1 MTICVINPQKNDRE
15 PQLPATGI
23 LAVNP
28 SDSSYFADL
37 AQRYGLQRHFFFNS
51 NLYSGKSLFLAGPA
65 VGAPMAAICLE
76 KIIALGATQIVL
88 YGWCGSLSPALRI
101 GDLFMPTSSLSEE
114 GTSAHYQHT
123 GEKVGQQHL
132 HISLVDILTTEG
144 ISPKQGA
151 IWTTDAVYRETR
163 DKVARYASRGIKA
176 VDMEYAALKAV
187 AGFRQVSLTAVLLV
201 SDELFHQEWAPRF
214 VQKSF
219 RSDSKK
225 ILSRLCALIHSS
237 EVMPA

>member
-1 MTICVINPQKNDRE
+1 MPPV
-15 PQLPATGI
+15 GI

-28 SDSSYFADL
+28 PDSTCFTEL
-37 AQRYGLQRHFFFNS
+37 ARRYGLQKHFLFNS
-51 NLYSGKSLFLAGPA
+51 NLYSGNSLFLAGPA
-65 VGAPMAAICLE
+65 VGAPMATICLE
-76 KIIALGATQIVL
+76 KIIALGATQIIL

-114 GTSAHYQHT
+114 GTSAHYHHT
-123 GEKVGQQHL
+123 GERGGQQQPL
-132 HISLVDILTTEG
+132 HTSLVDILTTEG

-187 AGFRQVSLTAVLLV
+187 AGFRQVNLAAILLV

-219 RSDSKK
+219 RADS
-225 ILSRLCALIHSS
+225 
-237 EVMPA
+237 

>member
-1 MTICVINPQKNDRE
+1 MTTCVINPQRNNGD
-15 PQLPATGI
+15 PQLPPVGI

-28 SDSSYFADL
+28 SDSSCFVEL
-37 AQRYGLQRHFFFNS
+37 AKKYGLQKHFLFNS

-76 KIIALGATQIVL
+76 KIIAMGASQIIL
-88 YGWCGSLSPALRI
+88 YGWCGSLTPSLRI

-114 GTSAHYQHT
+114 GTSVHYQNADVE
-123 GEKVGQQHL
+123 GDDSL
-132 HISLVDILTTEG
+132 HISLFDVLKTNA
-144 ISPKQGA
+144 ISPKQGT

-163 DKVARYASRGIKA
+163 DKVANYASQGIMA

-187 AGFRQVSLTAVLLV
+187 AGFRHVHLAAVMLV
-201 SDELFHQEWAPRF
+201 SDELYHQEWSPRF

-219 RSDSKK
+219 RSDSKR
-225 ILSRLCALIHSS
+225 ILDRLCALIHLS
-237 EVMPA
+237 EVVPT